1 MSSYR
6 SAFKR
11 KFDATKDAANITT
24 GLLNTARVP
33 SLDASKIASGTLNL
47 ARIPAIDATR
57 VPNLD
62 ASKITSGLLGLL
74 RIPVLDAARIPSLD
88 AGKITSGTLNLAR
101 IPSIDAARVP
111 SLDASKITTGLLN
124 AARVPSP
131 TTAEVAAAMA
141 GITVGGV
148 GSVALMYVTSIAQRS
163 AGTSIAGS
171 SLRWANAATADAET
185 LAGAQN
191 VAPSGTWKLLGNT
204 GYQVVTG
211 TYGTLSRERTQISVF
226 LRVA

>member
-141 GITVGGV
+141 GASVGAIGTYALLV
-148 GSVALMYVTSIAQRS
+148 SEAKSVRNP
-163 AGTSIAGS
+163 GTTLAGS
-171 SLRWANAATADAET
+171 SLSYANTWSGFTSE
-185 LAGAQN
+185 N
-191 VAPSGTWKLLGNT
+191 VGMSNDVPSGTWRLMGQTGKYNNT
-204 GYQVVTG
+204 GTS
-211 TYGTLSRERTQISVF
+211 TAFELMASVW
-226 LRVA
+226 LRIA